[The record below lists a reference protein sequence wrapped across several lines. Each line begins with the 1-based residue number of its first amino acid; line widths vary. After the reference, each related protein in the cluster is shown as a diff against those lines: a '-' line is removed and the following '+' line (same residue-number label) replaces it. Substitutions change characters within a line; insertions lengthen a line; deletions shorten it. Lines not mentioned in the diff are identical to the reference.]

1 MRTGDPTSPTASSP
15 LARIVWWWSG
25 TRTGSG
31 TTCPATTIW
40 PSPARRVQVST
51 EDEDE
56 TLRFLVLLTHS
67 DSACNAALLH
77 LLSLLVFLVEW
88 YILRKFEFLLFF
100 RGACLLLTKSHF
112 IVCLQCP
119 VASLQPC
126 WMHTPLGACARATRS
141 TPWWGT
147 SATMASSRGTCQPFG
162 AEAMG
167 GGISPGSPA
176 WPVSPLPRP
185 DSYLNSSGPFVHRHT
200 WWTLVPSYQCF
211 LWSDTS
217 DTSFSAVRS
226 GLLHYCSHKW
236 SLYCPFYFKCLGLGF
251 SVQFYP
257 KRHAILKYYI
267 LQDNDKNQVPCYC
280 TVCKSQLY

>member
-1 MRTGDPTSPTASSP
+1 MLKIKLFFPPQQYENWRPNQPDSFFSSGEDCVVMIWHEDGQWNDVPCNYHLTFTCKKGTGEH
-15 LARIVWWWSG
+15 
-25 TRTGSG
+25 
-31 TTCPATTIW
+31 
-40 PSPARRVQVST
+40 RRWGWNT
-51 EDEDE
+51 EIH
-56 TLRFLVLLTHS
+56 VLLTHS
-67 DSACNAALLH
+67 NSACNAALLH
-77 LLSLLVFLVEW
+77 LLSLLVFFVEW

-119 VASLQPC
+119 VASLQLC

-185 DSYLNSSGPFVHRHT
+185 DSYFNSSGPFVHRHT
-200 WWTLVPSYQCF
+200 WWTLVPSYQCC

-217 DTSFSAVRS
+217 DTSFSTVRS

-236 SLYCPFYFKCLGLGF
+236 SLYCPFYFKCLGF
-251 SVQFYP
+251 SVLGRCFIQSGMQY
-257 KRHAILKYYI
+257 
-267 LQDNDKNQVPCYC
+267 
-280 TVCKSQLY
+280 